1 MQIVRRHVLAK
12 YGIGLMTLMGGG
24 MFQVLQKCKI
34 GALTRH
40 AIRDDAT
47 AFAQYRNARLWK
59 TSGGV
64 RCGLG

>member
-34 GALTRH
+34 GGAYS
-40 AIRDDAT
+40 ARDP
-47 AFAQYRNARLWK
+47 
-59 TSGGV
+59 G
-64 RCGLG
+64 